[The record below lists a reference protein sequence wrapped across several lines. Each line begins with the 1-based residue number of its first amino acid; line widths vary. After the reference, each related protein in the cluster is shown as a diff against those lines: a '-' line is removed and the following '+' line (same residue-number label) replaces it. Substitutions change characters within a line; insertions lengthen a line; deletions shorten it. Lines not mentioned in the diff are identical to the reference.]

1 VTAQRVAAVVLTVL
15 MLALVLFG
23 CVAIGRALGS
33 ATAGWVVGVATCL
46 LMVAAWLRQGAGG
59 RGTSR

>member
-1 VTAQRVAAVVLTVL
+1 
-15 MLALVLFG
+15 VLFG